1 MAGIFAKDANIW
13 NYYRVTL
20 GFWNQL
26 MGCVPKDPK
35 IIEGWLRTKGIVSND
50 KDLKQTLM
58 NTMAE
63 LGHEVT
69 GDMTHEELMA
79 LNEGSAASVAA
90 VKNTNGFK
98 IDPEHG
104 LYIEGRQVK
113 AAFKESTN
121 IAWGGVR
128 RGPTKKGS
136 KSYVAERVMIVEDK
150 IFLDRMQPDGIETI
164 IGHVTGPQGP
174 RSTLGYTEYVVQPTI
189 TFHVKELKVL
199 QKGSGAATKID
210 PQGGEPALTRS
221 EWGHLFTCMEEQG
234 IGALRS
240 MQHGRFDT
248 LEFESVDADDTPEMS
263 PAVAAAEAV
272 ILGSTS

>member
-1 MAGIFAKDANIW
+1 MAGIFAKKANIW

-20 GFWNQL
+20 KFRNYL
-26 MGCVPKDPK
+26 MGGVPKDPK

-50 KDLKQTLM
+50 KDLKQILM

-63 LGHEVT
+63 LGHNVT
-69 GDMTHEELMA
+69 GEMTNEELMA
-79 LNEGSAASVAA
+79 LNEGAAAEVAAS
-90 VKNTNGFK
+90 KNPNGCK

-104 LYIEGRQVK
+104 LYIEGRQLK

-136 KSYVAERVMIVEDK
+136 KSYVAERVMVVEDK
-150 IFLDRMQPDGIETI
+150 VFLDRMQPDGVEVIT
-164 IGHVTGPQGP
+164 GHVTGPQGP
-174 RSTLGYTEYVVQPTI
+174 RSTLGYTEYVVEPTI

-199 QKGSGAATKID
+199 QKGTKID
-210 PQGGEPALTRS
+210 PKGGDPALTLD

-248 LEFESVDADDTPEMS
+248 LAFDPVDVEDTPEMS
-263 PAVAAAEAV
+263 PAVAEAEAV
-272 ILGSTS
+272 ILGTTS